1 LGGSA
6 GLREIQVKLE
16 ADPSFAACREAVRTF
31 DEKAVNWV
39 RHAKAQAWDWYQA
52 DLTEKKKEAAE
63 RAKLLLN
70 VDFSALRGRGP
81 EFVLEF
87 TAVVVI
93 IFAAVILGVLGV
105 LDSNQIGTLLA
116 AIAGYVL
123 GKGTSRNQAAAPS
136 SSLPASPAPSPA
148 PAPPLPP
155 PPKPSPP
162 APAPR

>member
-1 LGGSA
+1 M
-6 GLREIQVKLE
+6 REIQVKLE
-16 ADPSFAACREAVRTF
+16 ADPSFAACREALRTF
-31 DEKAVNWV
+31 DEEAVSWV
-39 RHAKAQAWDWYQA
+39 RRAKAQAWNWYQA
-52 DLTEKKKEAAE
+52 DLTERKKEAAA

-123 GKGTSRNQAAAPS
+123 GKGTSRSQAAP
-136 SSLPASPAPSPA
+136 PPSPS
-148 PAPPLPP
+148 PPTPP
-155 PPKPSPP
+155 PP
-162 APAPR
+162 APAPAPKPVAGH